1 MVDLLRIYFYEVLNA
16 ISFSTS
22 LLKNYEQTHRYVF
35 TIFIPLNL
43 IFQSS
48 KRVIF
53 RYQEG
58 MLQAK
63 AADPETM
70 ALVEGATSGMVT
82 TIELEGEDAVA
93 EWEVS

>member
-1 MVDLLRIYFYEVLNA
+1 
-16 ISFSTS
+16 
-22 LLKNYEQTHRYVF
+22 
-35 TIFIPLNL
+35 
-43 IFQSS
+43 
-48 KRVIF
+48 
-53 RYQEG
+53 

-93 EWEVS
+93 EWEVSWHY